1 MSRSQIDPTRKLLL
15 AIIWPILL
23 AGCDSAT
30 TGPNAN
36 ANGRSARA
44 VPPPS
49 SQALAA
55 SEAERLAAERALKK
69 MQENQGPPAAAAEA
83 NSPEASVTGNRP
95 STPPSQP
102 AESPAAQPAP
112 LPGGH
117 PPIGESASPN
127 GGAAAPTGAPTIAPP
142 AAGGKTLKFDAP
154 AEWKSQK
161 PSRPTRL
168 AEYDLSGDAPAGTT
182 TVVLTAFPPRGAMA
196 ELEPNLNRWM
206 ASFMTPDGEKLSRDA
221 VEITEKSVNDLK
233 VSVVK
238 MSGRYLAPASMG
250 GTGKMTDDVQRMVMM
265 MVPTPDSVFFLRL
278 QGPEAAVKAAE
289 EKLDAVI
296 GSFKVE

>member
-15 AIIWPILL
+15 AMIWPILL
-23 AGCDSAT
+23 AGCDSAA

-36 ANGRSARA
+36 SNGRSARA

-55 SEAERLAAERALKK
+55 SEAERQAAERALKK
-69 MQENQGPPAAAAEA
+69 MQENQGPPAAAAGASSPDAGATA
-83 NSPEASVTGNRP
+83 NSATPAP
-95 STPPSQP
+95 SEP
-102 AESPAAQPAP
+102 AAQTAAQPAP

-117 PPIGESASPN
+117 PPIGESASPH
-127 GGAAAPTGAPTIAPP
+127 GAAAPAGAPTIAPP

-168 AEYDLSGDAPAGTT
+168 AEYDLSGDAAPGTT

-196 ELEPNLNRWM
+196 ELEPNMKRWM
-206 ASFMTPDGEKLSRDA
+206 ASFMTPDGEKLSREA
-221 VEITEKSVNDLK
+221 VDVSEKTVNDLK
-233 VSVVK
+233 VTVVK

-250 GTGKMTDDVQRMVMM
+250 GTGAMTDDVQRMVMM
-265 MVPTPDSVFFLRL
+265 MVPTAESVFFLRL